1 MRQEDVGCVI
11 YSTIGEAFQK
21 LAAHAENPIPLLF
34 TAVQINQE
42 LLATCKNVCRVY
54 AGGGGQIIM
63 GKVEGA
69 DAHSSASGMNPKL
82 LLAAAESQ
90 IKHTFSTIQLAM
102 DQIRIY

>member
-1 MRQEDVGCVI
+1 MGCVV
-11 YSTIGEAFQK
+11 YSTTGEAFQK

>member
-1 MRQEDVGCVI
+1 
-11 YSTIGEAFQK
+11 
-21 LAAHAENPIPLLF
+21 
-34 TAVQINQE
+34 
-42 LLATCKNVCRVY
+42 
-54 AGGGGQIIM
+54 M